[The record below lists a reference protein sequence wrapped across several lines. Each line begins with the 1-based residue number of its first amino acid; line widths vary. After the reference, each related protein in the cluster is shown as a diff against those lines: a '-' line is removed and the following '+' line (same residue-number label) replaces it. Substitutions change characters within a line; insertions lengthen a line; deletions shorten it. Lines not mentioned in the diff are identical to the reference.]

1 MANSDEPSIDVPE
14 SPEEVPEDQLPYG
27 PPTDRDQPVILVADD
42 DNELRTMLRAH
53 FSNKECILLESVDGA
68 DTLEKIITH
77 RPNLVILDVMMP
89 ELTGWE
95 ICKYVKQRE
104 AYDSM
109 GIVMLTGIG
118 PTNNELTSP
127 LFGADDYI
135 DKPIEFGELEE
146 KIDAVLADK
155 DAPPLKG

>member
-1 MANSDEPSIDVPE
+1 MVDSDDTKAE
-14 SPEEVPEDQLPYG
+14 SPEDISEDALAFG
-27 PPTDRDQPVILVADD
+27 PPTQRDRPLILLADD
-42 DNELRTMLRAH
+42 DSELRAMLRAH
-53 FSNKECILLESVDGA
+53 FSNKDCDLIESIDGA
-68 DTLEKIITH
+68 DTLEQIITH

-95 ICKYVKQRE
+95 ICKYVKQRDVYE
-104 AYDSM
+104 PV

-135 DKPIEFGELEE
+135 DKPFEFGELME
-146 KIDAVLADK
+146 KVDAVLEAK
-155 DAPPLKG
+155 DAPPLR

>member
-1 MANSDEPSIDVPE
+1 MVESDDTAAGG
-14 SPEEVPEDQLPYG
+14 PEDIPGEALAFG
-27 PPTDRDQPVILVADD
+27 PPTERDRPLILLADD
-42 DNELRTMLRAH
+42 DSELRTMLRAH
-53 FSNKECILLESVDGA
+53 FSKMDCDLIESVDGA
-68 DTLEKIITH
+68 DTLEQIITH

-104 AYDSM
+104 TYNDT
-109 GIVMLTGIG
+109 GIVILTGIG

-135 DKPIEFGELEE
+135 DKPFEFGELQQ
-146 KIDAVLADK
+146 KVDAVLEEK
-155 DAPPLKG
+155 NSPPLK

>member
-1 MANSDEPSIDVPE
+1 MEDDGDISSVLPE
-14 SPEEVPEDQLPYG
+14 RPEDIPEDQLPYG
-27 PPTDRDQPVILVADD
+27 PPNERDEPVLLLADD

-53 FSNKECILLESVDGA
+53 FENRDCVLLESVDGA

-104 AYDSM
+104 AYDDM

-135 DKPIEFGELEE
+135 DKPFEFDELEE
-146 KIDAVLADK
+146 KINAVLAG
-155 DAPPLKG
+155 KGGPSLN

>member
-1 MANSDEPSIDVPE
+1 MVE
-14 SPEEVPEDQLPYG
+14 SEGTPTDAQQLENISEDALPFG
-27 PPTDRDQPVILVADD
+27 PPRERERPLILLADD
-42 DNELRTMLRAH
+42 DSELRAMLRAH
-53 FSNKECILLESVDGA
+53 FSKRDCDLLESIDGA
-68 DTLEKIITH
+68 DTLEQIIGH

-95 ICKYVKQRE
+95 ICKYVKQRDVYN
-104 AYDSM
+104 AT

-135 DKPIEFGELEE
+135 DKPFEFSELEE
-146 KIDAVLADK
+146 KISAVLAEK
-155 DAPPLKG
+155 DAPPLD